1 MIANAAMGEATEEQK
16 TNKALQHVK
25 YINLYV
31 QLPNETM
38 SELVR
43 EYTAHFFDKTM
54 FSKNRHGM
62 NAAEAEE
69 GEMQRKVEEELN
81 LTLNPTSLLDQPNS
95 AILKKA
101 TPTGQKAGQDSI
113 LSSSRDNRSATAD
126 FLVVPGGSSAA
137 VKSPYQQQAGQPG
150 GQVSPTMNRGNG
162 PANKNQQTEVSPHD
176 LCFKLGEVM
185 AFLKR

>member
-1 MIANAAMGEATEEQK
+1 MSADVAMGCDATEEQK

-54 FSKNRHGM
+54 FSKNQNSL

-81 LTLNPTSLLDQPNS
+81 LTLNPTSLLEQPM
-95 AILKKA
+95 KKV
-101 TPTGQKAGQDSI
+101 TPTAQKAGQDSI

-126 FLVVPGGSSAA
+126 FLVVPGGTA
-137 VKSPYQQQAGQPG
+137 VKSPYQQQQAG
-150 GQVSPTMNRGNG
+150 
-162 PANKNQQTEVSPHD
+162 
-176 LCFKLGEVM
+176 
-185 AFLKR
+185 

>member
-62 NAAEAEE
+62 NAGEAEE

-95 AILKKA
+95 SMLKKA

-150 GQVSPTMNRGNG
+150 G
-162 PANKNQQTEVSPHD
+162 
-176 LCFKLGEVM
+176 
-185 AFLKR
+185 